1 MPGSP
6 ESCDMPSLRRYPEES
21 GRLMKA
27 SKDSGS
33 PESFCEDSGVLPGS
47 PSWCT
52 VATAQFPILAGLRQP
67 LELHLT
73 PFPEEPNPG
82 VSFCQF
88 ECVSL
93 GFQSLLFGGS
103 LSQSAFLAP
112 GTAHR
117 WTQRIHLSRTNLELS
132 LRIPV
137 TSVLAA
143 AHLSSVLQF
152 EALL

>member
-1 MPGSP
+1 M
-6 ESCDMPSLRRYPEES
+6 
-21 GRLMKA
+21 A
-27 SKDSGS
+27 
-33 PESFCEDSGVLPGS
+33 
-47 PSWCT
+47 
-52 VATAQFPILAGLRQP
+52 AAQFPIREGLRQP

-73 PFPEEPNPG
+73 PLLEEIVPD

-117 WTQRIHLSRTNLELS
+117 
-132 LRIPV
+132 
-137 TSVLAA
+137 
-143 AHLSSVLQF
+143 
-152 EALL
+152 

>member
-33 PESFCEDSGVLPGS
+33 PESFWEDSGVLPGS

-73 PFPEEPNPG
+73 PLLEEIVPD

-88 ECVSL
+88 EFVSH
-93 GFQSLLFGGS
+93 GRQSPLLS
-103 LSQSAFLAP
+103 LSQSAFLLP

-117 WTQRIHLSRTNLELS
+117 WTQSIHPSRTDPELS
-132 LRIPV
+132 PSQLLLSLLQLTWVLFFKIP
-137 TSVLAA
+137 
-143 AHLSSVLQF
+143 
-152 EALL
+152 